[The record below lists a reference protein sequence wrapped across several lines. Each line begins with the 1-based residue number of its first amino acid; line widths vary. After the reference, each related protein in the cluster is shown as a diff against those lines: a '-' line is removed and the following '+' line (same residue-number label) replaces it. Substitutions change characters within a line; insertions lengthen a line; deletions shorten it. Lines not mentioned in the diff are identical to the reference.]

1 MDFNE
6 KEINEYVSSD
16 EEQEEEKQIVE
27 EVKREDASDKSE
39 LEFGSNKSG
48 QKAGSMIFH
57 PFKPG
62 KKHAGMRPPS
72 HTVQEIHSAKPLYQ
86 KNQRKLPI
94 EIQ

>member
-16 EEQEEEKQIVE
+16 EEEEEKQIVE
-27 EVKREDASDKSE
+27 EVKREDGSDWQSE

-48 QKAGSMIFH
+48 GRAGSMIFH